1 MAPVP
6 ALVIKGMYGAMSQIV
21 LTGVRMVPGRVPE
34 LGYEFQ
40 HPELDEALRDTLA
53 D

>member
-1 MAPVP
+1 VP
-6 ALVIKGMYGAMSQIV
+6 GFLIKGMYGAMSQIV
-21 LTGVRMVPGRVPE
+21 LTGVRMVPGRAAE

-40 HPELDEALRDTLA
+40 HPDLDEALRDTLA